1 MEYNYKPKFLRAKE
15 LAKYLCIGQS
25 TVWYYLKKGKI
36 QSNKISEKVT
46 LFDVEAVKSTF
57 KKNMII

>member
-46 LFDVEAVKSTF
+46 LFDVEAVEKALSRR
-57 KKNMII
+57 I